1 MMEFIWPWAFWALP
15 VPLLVML
22 LRPAQQQDPALRI
35 PFFEQLKQMTVL
47 SQRTHRRLWLIRVIT
62 LLIWIC
68 LVMAASQ
75 PRWVGEPI
83 ELPQSGRDL
92 LLAVDIS
99 GSMGTQDMRLERQM
113 VTRLAAVKTVVGDFV
128 ERRKGDRLGLIL
140 FGSQA
145 YLQTPLTFD
154 RSSVR
159 TLLEETPL
167 GIAGG
172 KTAIGD
178 AIGLAVKRLLDRP
191 SENRVLIL
199 LTDGVNNIGEVSPLQ
214 AAKLAAKEGIRI
226 YTVGFGADEMEVPGL
241 LFNRTV
247 NPSAELDTQSLTEI
261 ADLTGGIYQRA
272 ISTAELIG
280 IYAALDQLEPIE
292 IEQETFRPEK
302 SLYFWP
308 LSIALLLSFV
318 LSGQHLFTYYITRL
332 SWQRQQSITRPANAR
347 SPT

>member
-1 MMEFIWPWAFWALP
+1 MIEVIWPWAFWMLP
-15 VPLLVML
+15 VPLLFML

-35 PFFEQLKQMTVL
+35 PFFNQIEHMMVL
-47 SQRTHRRLWLIRVIT
+47 SKKAHHGRWIRRIIALI
-62 LLIWIC
+62 IWIC
-68 LVMAASQ
+68 LVIAASQ

-99 GSMGTQDMRLERQM
+99 GSMGTKDMRLDRQM
-113 VTRLAAVKTVVGDFV
+113 VSRLAAVKNVVGDFV
-128 ERRKGDRLGLIL
+128 ARRKGDRLGLIL

-154 RSSVR
+154 RATVR
-159 TLLEETPL
+159 ALLEETPL

-199 LTDGVNNIGEVSPLQ
+199 LTDGVNNIGEVAPLQ
-214 AAKLAAKEGIRI
+214 AAKLAADEGIRI

-247 NPSAELDTQSLTEI
+247 NPSAELDTESLTKI
-261 ADLTGGIYQRA
+261 AGLTDGIYQRA
-272 ISTAELIG
+272 RSTAELTD
-280 IYAALDQLEPIE
+280 IYAALDALEPIE

-308 LSIALLLSFV
+308 LSIALLLSFG
-318 LSGQHLFTYYITRL
+318 LAGQHLFNYYISRL
-332 SWQRQQSITRPANAR
+332 KWPRQPSGSPSINAG
-347 SPT
+347 SSS

>member
-1 MMEFIWPWAFWALP
+1 MIELIWPWAFWVLP
-15 VPLLVML
+15 APILFML
-22 LRPAQQQDPALRI
+22 IRPAQHQDPALRI
-35 PFFEQLKQMTVL
+35 PFFNQIEQMMVL
-47 SQRTHRRLWLIRVIT
+47 SKKAHNRQWTRRIIALI
-62 LLIWIC
+62 IWVC
-68 LVMAASQ
+68 LVTAASQ
-75 PRWVGEPI
+75 PRWVGDPI

-99 GSMGTQDMRLERQM
+99 GSMGTKDMRLDRQM
-113 VTRLAAVKTVVGDFV
+113 VTRLAAVKNVVGDFV

-154 RSSVR
+154 RSTVR
-159 TLLEETPL
+159 GLLEETPL

-214 AAKLAAKEGIRI
+214 AAKLAADEGIRI

-247 NPSAELDTQSLTEI
+247 NPSAELDTQALTKI
-261 ADLTGGIYQRA
+261 AGLTGGIYQRA
-272 ISTAELIG
+272 RSTTELSN
-280 IYAALDQLEPIE
+280 IYAALDELEPIE

-308 LSIALLLSFV
+308 LSVALLLSFA
-318 LSGQHLFTYYITRL
+318 LSGQHLLPYYIARIK
-332 SWQRQQSITRPANAR
+332 WHRRPAG
-347 SPT
+347 SPTSNAGSSS